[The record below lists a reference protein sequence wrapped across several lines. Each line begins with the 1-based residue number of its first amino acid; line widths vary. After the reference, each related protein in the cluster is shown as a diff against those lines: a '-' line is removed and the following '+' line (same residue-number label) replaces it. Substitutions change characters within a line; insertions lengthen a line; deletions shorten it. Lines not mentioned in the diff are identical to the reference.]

1 MKECWIYDRRDRS
14 ANRCCRLF
22 FSGGSKS
29 VPPNRCTAI
38 ERCGRFGTVSRKDT
52 TRPVLCLSTVFLI
65 VFVIAIFV
73 IVIFVI
79 VIFFIAIFVII
90 AFVVVTFVVVII
102 HVVVIFVIVIL
113 NTVNFITAIFLACI
127 VIF

>member
-73 IVIFVI
+73 IVIFV
-79 VIFFIAIFVII
+79 
-90 AFVVVTFVVVII
+90 VVII
-102 HVVVIFVIVIL
+102 HVVVFFVIVIL